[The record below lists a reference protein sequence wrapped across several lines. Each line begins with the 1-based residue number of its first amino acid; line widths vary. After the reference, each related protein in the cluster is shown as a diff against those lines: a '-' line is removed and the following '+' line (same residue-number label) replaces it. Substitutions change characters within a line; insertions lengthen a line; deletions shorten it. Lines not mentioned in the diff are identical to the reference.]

1 MVFDHGLES
10 PMRFEVVAFEP
21 AIRVMWR
28 FVSTYDDPDNPAS
41 EWTGQ
46 TFDWRIGLWAGE
58 VGFEVEEGVFEGGTH
73 FGAVVSEDAEGD
85 LVPDDLPGGMGMQ
98 EMVMSTT

>member
-1 MVFDHGLES
+1 
-10 PMRFEVVAFEP
+10 MRFEVVAFEP

-46 TFDWRIGLWAGE
+46 TFDWRIEPRTERVLLGNTMD
-58 VGFEVEEGVFEGGTH
+58 V
-73 FGAVVSEDAEGD
+73 AVVRLTNAGWPEPSRWQGFCTTGWGAT
-85 LVPDDLPGGMGMQ
+85 LDDKLKPLCETGSTSSGKVGG
-98 EMVMSTT
+98 